1 MHIGHFVSRSTG
13 VSRVDRFLSQ
23 EIYNFRRVCKRFA
36 ALGASVVAS
45 HARNHEHSAYK
56 SILCDFTS
64 HSLEI
69 LSAVARNDELST
81 SITSCYFILW
91 RFNESTIESYER
103 AASEFNQDSDDEDLD
118 DEELT
123 EIAENRL
130 VMTELLARWQQRNDF
145 FKGYRSLEQ
154 LRKVLEQYPGLEN
167 YKWIENDCN
176 EGFFGRRPHRYAATV
191 TREAEASRPENS
203 FSALMAQSSVLAR
216 QKRVLTSIFSQLTH
230 LHLLTTSGTSD
241 WQHGTEL
248 FEELVDDADE
258 MVCLRVE
265 GPQNDDN
272 WVTIT
277 KRAYW
282 PKLKKLIC
290 RHVWGPGL
298 QDFISEHA
306 ASLQDIRISDPGLNA
321 ELTCELLASM
331 RRCVSHAEVEFF
343 WGCDHLSLEN
353 TPGIQP
359 DIKTFLSLKRFKRGR
374 RDYGQC
380 VMKRTLPTTPL
391 DGPVGSTAN
400 GGSDV
405 AATRRDS
412 ADGQKDEEDDGIPVL
427 EDSDMFDQD
436 E

>member
-1 MHIGHFVSRSTG
+1 M
-13 VSRVDRFLSQ
+13 SRVDRFLSQ

-36 ALGASVVAS
+36 ALGASVIAS

-64 HSLEI
+64 HSLEV
-69 LSAVARNDELST
+69 LSAVARNDELSN

-91 RFNESTIESYER
+91 RFNESTIQSYKR
-103 AASEFNQDSDDEDLD
+103 VASEFHEDSDSENL
-118 DEELT
+118 DEEDIN

-130 VMTELLARWQQRNDF
+130 VRTELLARWQQRNDF

-154 LRKVLEQYPGLEN
+154 LRKVLEQYPSLDN

-176 EGFFGRRPHRYAATV
+176 EGFFGRRPHRYAATA
-191 TREAEASRPENS
+191 TRESEQPRPENS

-230 LHLLTTSGTSD
+230 LHLLTTAGSSD

-248 FEELVDDADE
+248 FEELIDDTDE

-277 KRAYW
+277 ERAYW

-298 QDFISEHA
+298 KDFISEHA
-306 ASLQDIRISDPGLNA
+306 TSLQDIRISDPGLNA

-359 DIKTFLSLKRFKRGR
+359 DIKTFLSLKKFKRGR

-380 VMKRTLPTTPL
+380 VMKRTQPSTPL
-391 DGPVGSTAN
+391 DGASRVYS
-400 GGSDV
+400 
-405 AATRRDS
+405 
-412 ADGQKDEEDDGIPVL
+412 
-427 EDSDMFDQD
+427 
-436 E
+436 